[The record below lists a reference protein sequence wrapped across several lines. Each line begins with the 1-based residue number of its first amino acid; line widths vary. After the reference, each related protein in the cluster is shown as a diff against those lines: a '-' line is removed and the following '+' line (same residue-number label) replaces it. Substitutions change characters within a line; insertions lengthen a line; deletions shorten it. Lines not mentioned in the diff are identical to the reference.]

1 MVWEHLYR
9 SLSPLFSRKARN
21 DRPRSVEA
29 CKRLQSLSPRLSLP
43 EVQPAPRAGRP
54 WEPVF
59 HSRSVNGPHWPCLG
73 SHTPSVVLPPPS
85 LQSVLLNIGWGRG
98 LTEIASLWSPL
109 TARAPPSLYSVSW
122 GVGGIRLALKST
134 SRNQPAAWKGR
145 GSEGGC
151 DRQRPQ
157 GQWVP
162 QVPAGGWADSSALV
176 AAPPPELGREGGART
191 KGLSAPGPAPPWE
204 THSIP
209 SSPCTRAVWAP
220 PAARAP
226 PALTGLPRPRP
237 LQQPLRGPHV
247 LRLHCLHQLLL
258 LPHGAAGP
266 AATRRSV
273 LSAAQTQRRLR
284 VCDRI
289 LSSPRSLRRPPSS
302 ALRGFGLGLGL
313 GLGLGFRA
321 RTGAGA
327 PTRRDG

>member
-1 MVWEHLYR
+1 MAPTGHAWAAT
-9 SLSPLFSRKARN
+9 P
-21 DRPRSVEA
+21 
-29 CKRLQSLSPRLSLP
+29 
-43 EVQPAPRAGRP
+43 PA
-54 WEPVF
+54 W
-59 HSRSVNGPHWPCLG
+59 SS
-73 SHTPSVVLPPPS
+73 PPPLS

-98 LTEIASLWSPL
+98 LTEIVSLWSPL
-109 TARAPPSLYSVSW
+109 TARAPPLSTVFL

-134 SRNQPAAWKGR
+134 SRNHQPAAWKGR
-145 GSEGGC
+145 GSEGRC
-151 DRQRPQ
+151 DLQRPQ
-157 GQWVP
+157 GPWVP
-162 QVPAGGWADSSALV
+162 QVPAGGWVDSPAVLV
-176 AAPPPELGREGGART
+176 AAPPPKLGREGGART
-191 KGLSAPGPAPPWE
+191 KGLSAPGPAPPRE
-204 THSIP
+204 THSIL
-209 SSPCTRAVWAP
+209 SSPCTLSVWAP
-220 PAARAP
+220 PAPCAP

-258 LPHGAAGP
+258 LPHGAARP

-289 LSSPRSLRRPPSS
+289 LSSPRSLRRPPPS
-302 ALRGFGLGLGL
+302 ALRGFGLGL